1 MHVISFHLP
10 VILPT
15 GSTGG
20 DGKGLGEVRECA
32 NGVVLKLGHFPVAQS
47 ILVES
52 CRNIRRHHEI

>member
-1 MHVISFHLP
+1 MHVISFNLP

-20 DGKGLGEVRECA
+20 DGKGLEEVLKCA
-32 NGVVLKLGHFPVAQS
+32 SAKVLKLGHFPVAQS